1 MDEAR
6 RRTGHPWRRPSRV
19 ARRKDLLFPDALGHI
34 EKHPRRHRAR
44 ERDRVAAGRQRD
56 VAFRPQRV
64 RFNEELALEDDELE
78 SDLPFPRGRAI
89 LRADPRGP
97 PRSLL
102 LHRRP
107 IPSHSPAGRERGD
120 ERTRCEQNHP
130 PRRPPRARGRL
141 RAHGT
146 SVRASVGECASGQ
159 GTQWATPYH
168 ATAFHVVHWSAW
180 RDRKGSTERGQPS
193 VDLGRVPD
201 IKSGGRRRWWETCS
215 MNLPEIEYTR
225 SGE

>member
-1 MDEAR
+1 
-6 RRTGHPWRRPSRV
+6 V
-19 ARRKDLLFPDALGHI
+19 LGHI
-34 EKHPRRHRAR
+34 EKHPRHRAR

-56 VAFRPQRV
+56 VAFQPQRV
-64 RFNEELALEDDELE
+64 RFNEELALEDDLE

-130 PRRPPRARGRL
+130 PRRPPRARGRV

-146 SVRASVGECASGQ
+146 SVRASVGECASGR
-159 GTQWATPYH
+159 GTPVGH
-168 ATAFHVVHWSAW
+168 AVPRHSVPRVHWSAW

-193 VDLGRVPD
+193 VDLGRAPD